1 MVETQ
6 AVLDA
11 QPKNL
16 ICNFRA
22 PNLAEF
28 QRWKVY
34 VQWAKD
40 NGMDVC
46 HLTLSLTDFFMK
58 GIEGQLR
65 FAMEN
70 RSLIF
75 SKIMFFSIKFPSPAE
90 NHTIWVV

>member
-1 MVETQ
+1 MVEAQ
-6 AVLDA
+6 AVFDV

-28 QRWKVY
+28 QRWKEF

-46 HLTLSLTDFFMK
+46 HLTLSLTDSFMK
-58 GIEGQLR
+58 GIEEQLR
-65 FAMEN
+65 SEMEN
-70 RSLIF
+70 RLLIF
-75 SKIMFFSIKFPSPAE
+75 SRIMFSSIRFQSLAE
-90 NHTIWVV
+90 NLMT

>member
-1 MVETQ
+1 MEVLVEGQ
-6 AVLDA
+6 AVSQV
-11 QPKNL
+11 QPKNF

-46 HLTLSLTDFFMK
+46 HLTLSLTDSFMK

-65 FAMEN
+65 SEMEN
-70 RSLIF
+70 RSLTF
-75 SKIMFFSIKFPSPAE
+75 NRIMFSSIRFLSLAE
-90 NHTIWVV
+90 SLTT